1 MIELATW
8 NSTIP
13 VGTPAKVIDT
23 PRLLDCYIDQYFRS
37 GDSLFFWS
45 PQIPPVGASLLA
57 MVECQPTSL
66 LDVPPSSRASP
77 APTGSGV
84 DR

>member
-57 MVECQPTSL
+57 MAECQPGCAAL
-66 LDVPPSSRASP
+66 IAGKP
-77 APTGSGV
+77 GSHRV
-84 DR
+84 RC